1 MLPQIEKS
9 QQFLKEVRYETKKV
23 TWPTMEESRG
33 TTLVVIVVVIITA
46 LFLFG
51 VDFVLSRIIDALM
64 G

>member
-23 TWPTMEESRG
+23 TWPTRQETVG
-33 TTLVVIVVVIITA
+33 ATWVVVVVVIVVAVY
-46 LFLFG
+46 LFS
-51 VDFVLSRIIDALM
+51 VDFALSRIINFLM

>member
-1 MLPQIEKS
+1 MLPQVEKG

-23 TWPTMEESRG
+23 TWPTMKESRG

-46 LFLFG
+46 VFLFS
-51 VDFVLSRIIDALM
+51 VDFVLSRVIDALM